1 MCWLKAVLTMTGID
15 VREIWV
21 PIQFYFDPT
30 IRALRPYASVL
41 LLCRTE
47 IMIVLCLRGPGKT

>member
-1 MCWLKAVLTMTGID
+1 MTGID